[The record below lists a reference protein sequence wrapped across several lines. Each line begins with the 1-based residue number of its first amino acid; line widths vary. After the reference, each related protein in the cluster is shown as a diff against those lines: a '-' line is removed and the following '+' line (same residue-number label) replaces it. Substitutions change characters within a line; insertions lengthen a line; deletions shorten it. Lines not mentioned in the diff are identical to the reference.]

1 MNVSRFPRFHFWL
14 LAIVLLI
21 GAGLRLLNLDG
32 KPLWMDEVITGIFS
46 LGHTYDEVPVGQA
59 LGLAQIAQL
68 FTLQPETTCGAIAAT
83 VSTQSVHPPLF
94 FCWLHSWL
102 ATQQSVLQTVLP
114 SLADNLAWILR
125 SLPVLLGVGAIG
137 AVYGLGTRAFGQRTG
152 LMAAACMAVSPFAV
166 YLSQEARHYT
176 LPMGVITLALLAL
189 VQIQQNFEQGRS
201 NRNAWISWVLLNGV
215 GFYIHYFCILAT
227 IAQGVAL
234 LGARWISART
244 EQRSATHLQKRK
256 FSNFWP
262 TFVTRTQP
270 QGLWIAS
277 LGLLGILGP
286 WLPTFIRHM
295 TRPET
300 DWLNDGIPSLLTA
313 IVPLY
318 YVPIGWS
325 LMVIS
330 PPVEGNPLSW
340 QIPMVL
346 LVIAFSVWLARQLW
360 RGWQKIWQIPEL
372 QGSLLVL
379 GGFIA
384 IVVAE
389 FWAIAILLQKDLT
402 HVPRYNFVY
411 YPAICVLLAAGLA
424 MQSLPQRSR
433 DLEPR
438 TELQPRWMGQLTT
451 PAAIVL
457 CIGFLSSL
465 CVVFNGVFQKP
476 YQPNLVAQRMMQAEA
491 PQATIQ
497 VVMGYQTW
505 QEMALGLSFALALEQ
520 EQNRINGNDRGSDG
534 GSLGSGRQLSGKFAF
549 LNSSQGYPQL
559 WKKLTQLPTA
569 DILWIIAP
577 GLRRSDFPETLSL
590 GSPANPQ
597 PCQRDP
603 QRYDRIGIPY
613 QGYRCDRAIR

>member
-1 MNVSRFPRFHFWL
+1 MNVSRIPWFHFWL
-14 LAIVLLI
+14 LAIVLLL
-21 GAGLRLLNLDG
+21 GTGLRLLNLDG
-32 KPLWMDEVITGIFS
+32 KPLWMDEVITALFS

-59 LGLAQIAQL
+59 VGLTQLAQL
-68 FTLQPETTCGAIAAT
+68 FTLQPETTCGAIAQT
-83 VSTQSVHPPLF
+83 VATQSVHPPLF

-102 ATQQSVLQTVLP
+102 NVLQPFLQAWQAP
-114 SLADNLAWILR
+114 LAGNLSWELR
-125 SLPVLLGVGAIG
+125 SLPVLLGIGAIG
-137 AVYGLGTRAFGQRTG
+137 AVYGLGRSAFGRRTG

-176 LPMGVITLALLAL
+176 LPMVVITLALLAL

-227 IAQGVAL
+227 IAQGIAL
-234 LGARWISART
+234 LGTRWISAQLER
-244 EQRSATHLQKRK
+244 RSTNYPQKYQ
-256 FSNFWP
+256 FSSFWP
-262 TFVTRTQP
+262 TFVTGTQP
-270 QGLWIAS
+270 QGIFLAS
-277 LGLLGILGP
+277 LGLLGIIGP
-286 WLPTFIRHM
+286 WLPTFISHM

-300 DWLNDGIPSLLTA
+300 DWLNDSIPPLLSV

-318 YVPIGWS
+318 YLPIGWS

-330 PPVEGNPLSW
+330 PPVEGNPISW

-346 LVIAFSVWLARQLW
+346 LVVAFSIWLARQLW
-360 RGWQKIWQIPEL
+360 QGWQKIGQIPEL

-384 IVVAE
+384 AVVAE

-402 HVPRYNFVY
+402 HVPRYNFIY

-424 MQSLPQRSR
+424 MQSLPRQSR
-433 DLEPR
+433 EPLPPTTPR
-438 TELQPRWMGQLTT
+438 PRWRSLLKS

-457 CIGFLSSL
+457 VVGFLSSL

-476 YQPNLVAQRMMQAEA
+476 YQPNLVAQRMMQADA

-520 EQNRINGNDRGSDG
+520 EQNRVNGSDRGSPRLDN
-534 GSLGSGRQLSGKFAF
+534 LLTGKFAF

-559 WKKLTQLPTA
+559 WKNLTQLPPT

-577 GLRRSDFPETLSL
+577 GLRRSDFPETLAL
-590 GSPANPQ
+590 GSARNPQ
-597 PCQRDP
+597 SCQRDP

-613 QGYRCDRAIR
+613 QGYRCDLATR